1 MKEFDY
7 TFAPEAEYGGQW
19 FDDFGATLLALGEP
33 GLAWDLTHATNMPRE
48 QLNQIVYRL
57 GASRV
62 TEGGLTD

>member
-19 FDDFGATLLALGEP
+19 FDDFGATLLAVGEP
-33 GLAWDLTHATNMPRE
+33 GLAWDLVHSDMPRQE
-48 QLNQIVYRL
+48 LNQLVYRI

-62 TEGGLTD
+62 TDGGLTD